1 MKVNINLFH
10 TEAQSARRLKSNQFS
25 SAKSVHLRAIVFT
38 LLFFSVSVSPSCSGK
53 KNMEKVPVEFIQPD
67 SMVLVLADI
76 HIAESKILTTG
87 NPDSTAKANL
97 ASYYKFVFDKYKV
110 DNIRFKKSFDYY
122 SNHVSLMND
131 VYDKVIDEL
140 SKRQAEI
147 EK

>member
-1 MKVNINLFH
+1 
-10 TEAQSARRLKSNQFS
+10 
-25 SAKSVHLRAIVFT
+25 
-38 LLFFSVSVSPSCSGK
+38 
-53 KNMEKVPVEFIQPD
+53 MEKVPVEFIQPD

-76 HIAESKILTTG
+76 HIAESKILTSG

-110 DNIRFKKSFDYY
+110 DNIRFKNSFDYY
-122 SNHVSLMND
+122 SSHVSLMND